1 MMNIIGNISGKHIKI
16 IRDLAKQANELFF
29 LSPFCYQ
36 DFTAFFEEVI
46 HNQIKKVTLITT
58 LKPEDASYKS
68 NSLVSFIDELNSRNI
83 EWSIKIDNKL
93 HGKLYF
99 FINDGIIKNAIITSA
114 NLTDNGMISNHE
126 WGCVISDTKELQVLF
141 NEVLSAVEVN
151 ALSEDSV
158 IKLMLA
164 VDEFNR
170 RHPITKNNTEQ
181 INLNDIIIKT
191 TDIILKP
198 EIRIFLKP
206 YGSANNKIYDGDFSQ
221 KDKMHFSK
229 RRPNSVRMNDLLI
242 CYAVGS
248 TKLTSIFKVTSE
260 PQTTGKPTDR
270 WPWYVDVENLTPKYG
285 KKWFTFDHTLSKV
298 ADIFLQKDNN
308 NYLTYNGGRTLGAFQ
323 RGSDKIRLNDDF
335 GKFLIE
341 LIEKSTV

>member
-1 MMNIIGNISGKHIKI
+1 
-16 IRDLAKQANELFF
+16 
-29 LSPFCYQ
+29 
-36 DFTAFFEEVI
+36 
-46 HNQIKKVTLITT
+46 
-58 LKPEDASYKS
+58 
-68 NSLVSFIDELNSRNI
+68 
-83 EWSIKIDNKL
+83 
-93 HGKLYF
+93 
-99 FINDGIIKNAIITSA
+99 
-114 NLTDNGMISNHE
+114 
-126 WGCVISDTKELQVLF
+126 
-141 NEVLSAVEVN
+141 
-151 ALSEDSV
+151 
-158 IKLMLA
+158 
-164 VDEFNR
+164 
-170 RHPITKNNTEQ
+170 
-181 INLNDIIIKT
+181 
-191 TDIILKP
+191 
-198 EIRIFLKP
+198 
-206 YGSANNKIYDGDFSQ
+206 
-221 KDKMHFSK
+221 
-229 RRPNSVRMNDLLI
+229 MNDLLI